1 MMQQTG
7 RLATTLTLARHAI
20 RMWTPR
26 QWWAAA
32 IGALAVGLLIG
43 YATVLIPNPVFGRD
57 IPPEWWNY
65 PVWIVSSVLMGML
78 IATYVKPEAPSVAGD
93 SDDPQLEMADIDP
106 EGEKRSIR
114 FGAVGGVLAWFAVGC
129 PVCNKIALLALGYN
143 GAMAWFAPLQPV
155 LAIAAM
161 VLTGVAFVWRLKGQL
176 ACAAPIRRERL
187 NA

>member
-1 MMQQTG
+1 MQQTIG
-7 RLATTLTLARHAI
+7 SRLTTTLTLARDAI

-26 QWWAAA
+26 QWWAAV
-32 IGALAVGLLIG
+32 IGTIAVGLLIG
-43 YATVLIPNPVFGRD
+43 VATVLIPNSLFARD

-78 IATYVKPEAPSVAGD
+78 IATYVKPQAASEGAPETPD
-93 SDDPQLEMADIDP
+93 MAEIDP
-106 EGEKRSIR
+106 AGEKRSTR

-155 LAIAAM
+155 LAVAAM
-161 VLTGVAFVWRLKGQL
+161 VLAGVALVWRLKGQL
-176 ACAAPIRRERL
+176 AC
-187 NA
+187 